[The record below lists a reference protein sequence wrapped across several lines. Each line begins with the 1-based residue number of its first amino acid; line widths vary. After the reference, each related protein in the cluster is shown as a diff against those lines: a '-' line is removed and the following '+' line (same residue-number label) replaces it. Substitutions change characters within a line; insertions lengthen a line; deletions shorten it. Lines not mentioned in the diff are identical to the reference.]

1 MHVGIALYSRLW
13 HVQTTILSANKGP
26 GKGQLLWQLIL
37 GCWRQRTAVSVGRWP
52 SDEISLLVFCN
63 SFVFIGLF
71 VWAVMW
77 RVPNSTESTLLRG
90 YKSQFGVGQ
99 PCRPWRE
106 WLCLAWQESG
116 ADAYPETLINTD
128 KCGMGAFKPWRNPVL
143 WRLWVQVM
151 VQLMLL
157 TCSHNFSDGFGSW
170 LMTTWCRLYVI
181 VSLEIVLW
189 WGGESTRGCLRWDHT
204 PACL

>member
-1 MHVGIALYSRLW
+1 M
-13 HVQTTILSANKGP
+13 
-26 GKGQLLWQLIL
+26 QLVLP
-37 GCWRQRTAVSVGRWP
+37 CTAVYGMFRLQFSVRTKDLAKVNCSG
-52 SDEISLLVFCN
+52 SSFSGADVKELQCLLDDDHLMKSVFLIFCN

-77 RVPNSTESTLLRG
+77 RVPNSTDSTLLRG

-116 ADAYPETLINTD
+116 ADTYPETLINTD
-128 KCGMGAFKPWRNPVL
+128 KCGMGAFKPWRNPGL

-189 WGGESTRGCLRWDHT
+189 WGGESTRRCLRWDHM